1 MALPV
6 AQLMAQIQ
14 EGVSDVVV
22 AGAEEKADEAVEAVD
37 EAEEMVEE
45 AEDMVVTSATC
56 LFSRS
61 ELAGNAAWTENVD
74 INVKIIGASQEMCSY
89 LPFLQKLPAA
99 LVIKKVNATKH
110 SSRVSLK
117 KCSPEK
123 D

>member
-1 MALPV
+1 
-6 AQLMAQIQ
+6 MAQIQ

-61 ELAGNAAWTENVD
+61 ELAGHAPWTENAN
-74 INVKIIGASQEMCSY
+74 INVKIIGASREMCRY
-89 LPFLQKLPAA
+89 LPLLQKLTAA
-99 LVIKKVNATKH
+99 LVIRKVNVTKH

-117 KCSPEK
+117 KYSPENY
-123 D
+123 